1 MDHDLLIATFGKN
14 SFQEDIIYA
23 FHEKLFNEKTP
34 TSSCQKYV

>member
-1 MDHDLLIATFGKN
+1 MDHDLLIATLGKN